1 MTNQEKKELFFEIIS
16 VEINWDMDYQNLVL
30 GCKAKLK
37 VRVGSKIKLSFA
49 TSRDG
54 QINAFDIAIRQI
66 LRDFYPEIDEVSI
79 IDFSVHLV
87 EGTERKGTAGYVKV
101 KIKISFDGKTKD
113 FEGMGSDM
121 VATAIDTI
129 ATAYNY
135 AISEIINGKKSV
147 LV

>member
-1 MTNQEKKELFFEIIS
+1 MLNERGKEILFEIIS

-37 VRVGSKIKLSFA
+37 VRIGGKIKLSFA
-49 TSRDG
+49 TSTDG
-54 QINAFDIAIRQI
+54 QINAFDIAIRQV
-66 LRDFYPEIDEVSI
+66 LRDFYPEIDEISI
-79 IDFSVHLV
+79 TDFSVHLV
-87 EGTERKGTAGYVKV
+87 EGTEKRGTAGYVKV
-101 KIKISFDGKTKD
+101 KIRVSFNGRTKD

-135 AISEIINGKKSV
+135 AISDIINRKKGV